1 MPHIPNLPEKAS
13 LIDVCKMHPTVAAAA
28 LALNDA
34 VMRRPVT
41 YSPAEREAFAAYV
54 STIDALHP

>member
-1 MPHIPNLPEKAS
+1 MPHIPDLPEKAS
-13 LIDVCKMHPTVAAAA
+13 LIDVCRMHPTVAAA

-34 VMRRPVT
+34 VMRQPVT